1 MSKQTPQ
8 QSLDQ
13 LINAAREDDM
23 QPRSS
28 RDLWPGIEHHLQRR
42 VVDKPQRRSW
52 LALTWA
58 TAACLVLAVG
68 GVTFY
73 GMQSPQLAQQAPQV
87 ALLTMLNQQH
97 EQQRQQ
103 LVTHYQT
110 VGMQQTSSYVDAEL
124 QQLRTSIQTVSAQ
137 LVAEPDNQAL
147 WQLLQWLYDKELE
160 LLSSQFTVSNSKQLQ
175 QI

>member
-97 EQQRQQ
+97 EQ
-103 LVTHYQT
+103 
-110 VGMQQTSSYVDAEL
+110 
-124 QQLRTSIQTVSAQ
+124 
-137 LVAEPDNQAL
+137 
-147 WQLLQWLYDKELE
+147 
-160 LLSSQFTVSNSKQLQ
+160 
-175 QI
+175 